1 MTTVRRRRT
10 IRTTRFRPKNY
21 TLSITCCYPEVH
33 NSGATYYIRP
43 REELFDVPYVKWL
56 HHVNQEIDLSTW
68 EGSGTSMMGGPTR
81 IEVSFLLYDG
91 ILSHHHMNGYTIKE
105 IEEAIG
111 ELQIYLNNE
120 IYEVELYLQERI
132 RSYINNGKRA
142 IKHLNKKL
150 N

>member
-68 EGSGTSMMGGPTR
+68 EGTGIGMIGGPTK
-81 IEVSFLLYDG
+81 IEIAAILYDG
-91 ILSHHHMNGYTIKE
+91 ILSSYSMFDITVEE
-105 IEEAIG
+105 IEE
-111 ELQIYLNNE
+111 E
-120 IYEVELYLQERI
+120 IRRFQ
-132 RSYINNGKRA
+132 KRLEDMNYR
-142 IKHLNKKL
+142 HYRN
-150 N
+150 